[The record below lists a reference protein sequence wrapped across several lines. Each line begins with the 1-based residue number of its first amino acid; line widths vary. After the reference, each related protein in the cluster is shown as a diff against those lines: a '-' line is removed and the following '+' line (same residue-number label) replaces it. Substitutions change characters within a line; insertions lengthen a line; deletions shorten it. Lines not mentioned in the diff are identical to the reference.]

1 MGQQLDYF
9 VRWYQRFTSPSGQG
23 WISTRNSHRSLG
35 AGVEL
40 AGYDNAVIQAGDHDQ
55 RGNQIAV
62 DFLRV

>member
-23 WISTRNSHRSLG
+23 WISTRNSQWSLG

-40 AGYDNAVIQAGDHDQ
+40 AGYDDAVIQAGNHDQ
-55 RGNQIAV
+55 GGNQIAD